1 MDYQVQMI
9 EAVRLEQELRGIATA
24 ELARRAGIDK
34 DKLGKTLRGRRVM
47 SAEELM
53 RVLYVL
59 GVPIEKATPKGLADE
74 LEKARKAIVERY
86 GRGSAR

>member
-1 MDYQVQMI
+1 MDYQGQMI

-24 ELARRAGIDK
+24 ELARRVGIDK
-34 DKLGKTLRGRRVM
+34 DKLGKTLRGKRAM
-47 SAEELM
+47 SAEELV

-59 GVPIEKATPKGLADE
+59 GMPVEKVTPKGLSDE
-74 LEKARKAIVERY
+74 LEKARRAIVERY